1 MRPRKIGILL
11 LTGLALATAQAAMA
25 QDQAIHVTS
34 TGKIG
39 FGTDTPTTAVEVYR
53 DDGKAR
59 ILVYENSST
68 SASRKLFVL
77 KNNGPTN
84 FFINNTD
91 AGVIWTFVNKG
102 TGFRIS
108 KQGSGEVEF
117 EVENNG
123 DVNIAGVLTENSDVH
138 AKQDIESVDGRN
150 ILEKL
155 SQLEISE
162 WSYKDAPKDR
172 HIGPMAQDF
181 RAAFG
186 LGHTDKGIST
196 LDSSGVALAAIQALA
211 DQNRQLA
218 DQNQQLNVKNRSLE
232 QRVSELESQS
242 QRVDELEV
250 MVLRLAM
257 SQAETT
263 LVAN

>member
-1 MRPRKIGILL
+1 MKDRNLFNMIAACA
-11 LTGLALATAQAAMA
+11 TLAFSMGVSAQAMH
-25 QDQAIHVTS
+25 ITS
-34 TGKIG
+34 SGDVGIG
-39 FGTDTPTTAVEVYR
+39 TLTPASSLEVRRSDGTA
-53 DDGKAR
+53 K
-59 ILVYENSST
+59 ILVDEQSGT
-68 SASRKLFVL
+68 TASRKQFVI
-77 KNNGPTN
+77 KNNGPAN

-123 DVNIAGVLTENSDVH
+123 DVNISGVLTENSDVN
-138 AKQDIESVDGRN
+138 AKQDIEPVDGRN
-150 ILEKL
+150 ILDKL
-155 SQLEISE
+155 AQLEISE

-196 LDSSGVALAAIQALA
+196 LDSSGVALVAIQTLAEQNRKLA
-211 DQNRQLA
+211 DRNR
-218 DQNQQLNVKNRSLE
+218 VLE
-232 QRVSELESQS
+232 QRVSELELHS
-242 QRVDELEV
+242 QRVDELEM
-250 MVLRLAM
+250 MVLRLAI